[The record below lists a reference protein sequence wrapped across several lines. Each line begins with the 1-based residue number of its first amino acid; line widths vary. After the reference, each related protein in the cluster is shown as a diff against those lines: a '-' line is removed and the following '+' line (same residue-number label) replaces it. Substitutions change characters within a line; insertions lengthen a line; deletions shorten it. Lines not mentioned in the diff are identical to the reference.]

1 MTSKQFSLF
10 SSTELYQLERSPRL
24 DTPLE
29 MSAETLLD
37 WKDRII
43 QFQRQVTLSPAL
55 EQGQLF
61 DAPSATHLDPNSLDP
76 FALERQNTD
85 FWRWTERDRGVAA
98 FYFVIDYECDLLLYV
113 GETITSTQRWKGE
126 HDCKRYLM
134 QYRQAHYQHDLSSTL
149 GIAFYRNAPTGT
161 RDRQTL
167 ESALIRKWRSPFNK
181 ENWTFWN
188 TPFVG
193 GKL

>member
-1 MTSKQFSLF
+1 MNTEQISLF
-10 SSTELYQLERSPRL
+10 SPTELTQLERSPRL
-24 DTPLE
+24 EAPLE
-29 MSAETLLD
+29 MSDRTLRE
-37 WKDRII
+37 WKQRIT
-43 QFQRQVTLSPAL
+43 QFQRQVPVYLSI

-61 DAPSATHLDPNSLDP
+61 DPSPPQSLDPDRIDP
-76 FALERQNTD
+76 FALAHQNTD
-85 FWRWTERDRGVAA
+85 FWRWTESDRGVAA

-134 QYRQAHYQHDLSSTL
+134 QYRQVHYQHQIPSML
-149 GIAFYRNAPTGT
+149 GIAFYRDAPTGT
-161 RDRQTL
+161 RDRQRL
-167 ESALIRKWRSPFNK
+167 ESALIHKWRSPFNK
-181 ENWTFWN
+181 ENWAFWN